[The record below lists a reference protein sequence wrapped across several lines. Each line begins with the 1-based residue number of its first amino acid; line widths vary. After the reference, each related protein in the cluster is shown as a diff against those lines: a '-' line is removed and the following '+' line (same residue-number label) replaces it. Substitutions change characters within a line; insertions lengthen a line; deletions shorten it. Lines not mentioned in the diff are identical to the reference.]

1 MRGELLG
8 IDIGGSK
15 TLVAIF
21 DADGQ
26 ILRHQKFPTPKNYQK
41 FLSELAS
48 TLQALDVSR
57 ITHVCCA
64 APGKIDRQRGVV
76 LAFGNEAWRNAP
88 LGHDVSKLLGGLPVL
103 VENDANLAG
112 LSEALLVQARYKK
125 VLYLTVS
132 TGIGDGIIINGI
144 IDPQFADGEAGQ
156 MMLVHGDKLAKWED
170 FASGRALFA
179 RYGKKASEIDDP
191 AIWLEF
197 VKGLAQGI
205 GELMAVLTPE
215 VIIIGGGV
223 GAHFDK
229 FGSLLRMELKKY
241 ESKLVKLPPVVQA
254 KRPEEAV
261 IYGCYALIRQKAS

>member
-1 MRGELLG
+1 M
-8 IDIGGSK
+8 
-15 TLVAIF
+15 VAIF
-21 DADGQ
+21 DHDGQ
-26 ILRHQKFPTPKNYQK
+26 IVRDHKFPTPKIYSE
-41 FLSELAS
+41 FLKKLGATFES
-48 TLQALDVSR
+48 LD
-57 ITHVCCA
+57 ITKTNSVCCA
-64 APGKIDRQRGVV
+64 APGQVDRHSGVV
-76 LAFGNEAWRNAP
+76 RAFGNEPWHNAP
-88 LGHDVSKLLGGLPVL
+88 LGKDVSTLAGGRSVL

-112 LSEALLVQARYKK
+112 LSEALLVKDKYKK

-156 MMLVHGDKLAKWED
+156 MMLVHGDGLAKWED
-170 FASGRALFA
+170 FASGRALYA

-191 AIWLEF
+191 ATWLEF
-197 VKGLAQGI
+197 VKGLSQGI
-205 GELMAVLTPE
+205 GELVAVLTPE

-241 ESKLVKLPPVVQA
+241 ENNMVKMPPVIQA

-261 IYGCYALIRQKAS
+261 IYGCYALIRQKTS